1 MCVCVYVSLR
11 QINCG
16 LAQRHTNSH
25 VSTRNEG
32 KGHFWQTKG
41 SCKFSHSQMHTLSIR
56 LQ

>member
-32 KGHFWQTKG
+32 KGHFWQIKG